1 MIQPTLTF
9 RLHIKEIQIFIKVK
23 AFIQS
28 RSKCV
33 NQVHLPSLWH
43 DGIIFKVHAKES
55 ARQETGIRLV
65 FLRLADY
72 TYFLA
77 TVMTWGTDNPAMQGS
92 LCICPRMTLGFKEV
106 QILCWECTVL
116 LDTCSQGLVSLLLTV
131 QSRLKET
138 EAALPWFLHDSF
150 L

>member
-1 MIQPTLTF
+1 MIRPTLTF
-9 RLHIKEIQIFIKVK
+9 RLHIKEIQVFIKVK

-33 NQVHLPSLWH
+33 NQVHLPSLCH
-43 DGIIFKVHAKES
+43 DGIVLKVRAKEP
-55 ARQETGIRLV
+55 ARWETCICFV

-77 TVMTWGTDNPAMQGS
+77 TVMTWGADNPAMQGS

-106 QILCWECTVL
+106 QILC
-116 LDTCSQGLVSLLLTV
+116 
-131 QSRLKET
+131 
-138 EAALPWFLHDSF
+138 
-150 L
+150 